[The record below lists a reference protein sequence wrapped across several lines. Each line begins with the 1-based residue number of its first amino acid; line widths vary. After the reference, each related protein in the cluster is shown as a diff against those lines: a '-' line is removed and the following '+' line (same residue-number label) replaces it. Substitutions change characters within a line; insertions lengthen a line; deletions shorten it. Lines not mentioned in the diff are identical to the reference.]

1 MPKGEWERNVGSI
14 IGVYML
20 TVCVPRGILEEVS
33 LEEFIGFWFGFHGL
47 GLGFK
52 VYCLGLG

>member
-1 MPKGEWERNVGSI
+1 MGEECSTII
-14 IGVYML
+14 IGVYMG
-20 TVCVPRGILEEVS
+20 TVWVPRGIFPEIP

-52 VYCLGLG
+52 VYCLGFRVEIL